1 MAGYRPNEARMCT
14 PGRRLACCCC
24 YDAKRL
30 GRTRWRRGLAGSAAL
45 GAWSSRSAAAACWLT
60 RRGSGP
66 GDLAMHTEAKASMER
81 QGGVRAAGGCCR
93 GSCRRAS
100 LVAIWRCCGLARQP
114 GGVGLLEAMDG
125 WMNKV
130 TGTREHGLI
139 HGFVQLAGSGEKRR

>member
-66 GDLAMHTEAKASMER
+66 GDLAMHTEAKASIRDAGRRGM
-81 QGGVRAAGGCCR
+81 RADIYAWPVLN
-93 GSCRRAS
+93 SVMS
-100 LVAIWRCCGLARQP
+100 ELVFCL
-114 GGVGLLEAMDG
+114 
-125 WMNKV
+125 
-130 TGTREHGLI
+130 
-139 HGFVQLAGSGEKRR
+139 